1 MSLILDGTNGAGF
14 PVVTTIQKNA
24 LEIVKVQKEAAVVT
38 DLAVKQFEAQVFNSQ
53 ALASGIQQKIAESEN
68 KINFLLARYPQKI
81 ERDKSSFI
89 SLTPKFM
96 QVGIPSDLLKNR
108 PDIKQAELEL
118 FATKCDVEA
127 AKAEFYPSLNING
140 GMGFQAFKASYL
152 FMTPQSLMYSIAG
165 DLMMP
170 VINKAGIRAAFNNAN
185 AIQMEALY
193 NYQKSILNGYVEVTN
208 ELSNIQ
214 NLEKA
219 YQLKSQ
225 EVNALNSSV
234 DLSNELFR
242 SARANYLEVLMAQ
255 RDALA
260 AKLEL
265 VESKKNQLMSIT
277 NMYKVLGG
285 GWK

>member
-1 MSLILDGTNGAGF
+1 
-14 PVVTTIQKNA
+14 
-24 LEIVKVQKEAAVVT
+24 
-38 DLAVKQFEAQVFNSQ
+38 
-53 ALASGIQQKIAESEN
+53 
-68 KINFLLARYPQKI
+68 
-81 ERDKSSFI
+81 
-89 SLTPKFM
+89 
-96 QVGIPSDLLKNR
+96 
-108 PDIKQAELEL
+108 
-118 FATKCDVEA
+118 
-127 AKAEFYPSLNING
+127 
-140 GMGFQAFKASYL
+140 
-152 FMTPQSLMYSIAG
+152 
-165 DLMMP
+165 
-170 VINKAGIRAAFNNAN
+170 
-185 AIQMEALY
+185 MEALY